1 MLEASDAGWPF
12 SKLASM
18 VFLASSTLFFFMAL
32 FQAPPAPFLAFSQA
46 SHVEAVGL
54 LSGLLSFKPLWG
66 LGSHWLCAK
75 AGLPLLFLLLQLR
88 PFSRPRGG
96 LVPGLELPFLE
107 ILLVLEIFLIP
118 VKLSLLLQIFL
129 CEGIDFVPPCEPSL
143 ILSGAGLVSGL
154 CPWRYACLL
163 AWTAGSEFLRSFLAH
178 LLARPRLSCQPSFK
192 PEAISSWILA

>member
-1 MLEASDAGWPF
+1 
-12 SKLASM
+12 
-18 VFLASSTLFFFMAL
+18 MAL

-75 AGLPLLFLLLQLR
+75 AVFLIKFLVFLLVLLLQLR

-129 CEGIDFVPPCEPSL
+129 CEGIDFVPPWGPSL

>member
-1 MLEASDAGWPF
+1 MPRQ
-12 SKLASM
+12 
-18 VFLASSTLFFFMAL
+18 VFLIK
-32 FQAPPAPFLAFSQA
+32 FLVF
-46 SHVEAVGL
+46 
-54 LSGLLSFKPLWG
+54 
-66 LGSHWLCAK
+66 
-75 AGLPLLFLLLQLR
+75 LLFLLLQLR

-192 PEAISSWILA
+192 PESPGSWHDEPVFVDPCPGFVSSHSCHGLFPGHLCHGLVPCSYWSPQTCFCGPFLFTCTQVF